1 MANII
6 GEPTPQY
13 VINQVN
19 KRQQIHGSGVNQL
32 RTNEELNYLN
42 SKTAWVKLV
51 SSVDLT
57 KEILNPTIKDLG
69 LFGST
74 LAEKYVLFNGVTNES
89 PREGSE
95 ETYQRSGVA
104 RDGSIDNKSAYG
116 VGGLEFGLSPM
127 MGITSANISSKN
139 RGSLRTA
146 KVEIIANNRTQFEII
161 ETLYIKLG
169 YFMLLEW
176 GWTNYY
182 TSTEYITDNPH
193 SLADP
198 FLLRKF
204 SYDTFLTKI
213 EEERSKSEGNYDAL
227 LGKVTNFSWTFEP
240 SGQYKISID
249 LISQGDVIE
258 SLKVNT
264 LLPDDATPAKK
275 VIKNKTSTGTTNKNN
290 TNKKEPSKNKEET
303 ETPPTSEEII
313 KSYMDKSSLGR
324 YLGNQ
329 VKNLSK
335 FNSLTYT
342 YPGENKAQTSFVKQK
357 YLGTSSD
364 DKGTTIYY
372 VSLRRLLLWI
382 EENLVPNITKG
393 EGSKFI
399 NFDIDVES
407 NLMLNSP
414 VNVSVDPRVCNFN
427 SQWKFGENDKG
438 YSTLYYAEDFTKTVG
453 NNEYGRIMNIYF
465 NIQWVLKTFD
475 ELKDRDGDVI
485 LFDFIKTL
493 LNAYCNCT
501 GNYNKLTPDIDP
513 DTNTLIIRD
522 ETPQPDRKSKVDT
535 AFFNTFGY
543 LPNNTSNFI
552 RNLNFNTT
560 VSPKL
565 ATMISVGATRD
576 GYTPGYDAT
585 GLQAINFGTFDAIK
599 PELKNN
605 SGQTTTTEGDTKKTT
620 LKNLKTKYKGPIDNF
635 NKYLRNITTKK
646 VQGGRTIP
654 KLDPEAA
661 NAYSSTIKD
670 IIEYKQLK
678 ETKENFKPFSGSPTV
693 GFIPFDLGLT
703 LDGLSGVKIYNK
715 IAVETSFLPYNYP
728 EALEFVIKGVD
739 HNINN
744 NDWVT
749 NLTTLAIPK
758 NPYGGGKI
766 INDLGSITQR
776 NSAISNTSD
785 IEGKPVTLR
794 KKRVIEKIVKYARS
808 QGINDRERLTAILAV
823 AEAEAGYKSN
833 IQESF
838 NYSVESAKKTFSAAR
853 KKTNEELEKLLPRY
867 GKGGSDKKFAD
878 YVYGVEPYFSYNLKE
893 ANSGYKYSGKGL
905 SQITFKGNYVNVNK
919 VLEKYKTGY
928 DIIKDTSLLL
938 NEDVN
943 IAILVLCKKE
953 GTFGNFLVEG
963 NKEYLSNGVA
973 VEATQNGTNGK
984 GRNHVTSVT
993 KNYTRAIANI
1003 NATPWIQELIKTS

>member
-6 GEPTPQY
+6 GEPTPPY

-19 KRQQIHGSGVNQL
+19 KRQQIHGSGIDKL

-51 SSVDLT
+51 SSVDIT

-69 LFGST
+69 LFESK
-74 LAEKYVLFNGVTNES
+74 LAEKYVLFNGITNES
-89 PREGSE
+89 PRKGSE
-95 ETYQRSGVA
+95 ETYQRSGIA
-104 RDGSIDNKSAYG
+104 RDGSIDNRSAYG

-127 MGITSANISSKN
+127 MGITSVNISSKN

-146 KVEIIANNRTQFEII
+146 KVDIIANNRTQFEII
-161 ETLYIKLG
+161 ETLYVKLG

-227 LGKVTNFSWTFEP
+227 MGKVTNFNWTFEP

-264 LLPDDATPAKK
+264 LLPDDAKPTAKK
-275 VIKNKTSTGTTNKNN
+275 AKKTNNKVNPV
-290 TNKKEPSKNKEET
+290 KKEPSKSKEKEE
-303 ETPPTSEEII
+303 EKTPTTEEII
-313 KSYMDKSSLGR
+313 KSYKDKSSLGK
-324 YLGNQ
+324 YLGSK
-329 VKNLSK
+329 VEKLSK
-335 FNSLTYT
+335 FRTLTHT
-342 YPGENKAQTSFVKQK
+342 YPGENKTQVSFVKQK

-372 VSLRRLLLWI
+372 VSLRRLLLWV

-407 NLMLNSP
+407 NLILNSP

-427 SQWKFGENDKG
+427 SQWNFGNDDTG
-438 YSTLYYAEDFTKTVG
+438 YSTLYYAEDFTKTIG
-453 NNEYGRIMNIYF
+453 NNSYGKIMNIYF

-485 LFDFIKTL
+485 LYDFIKTL
-493 LNAYCNCT
+493 LTAYCDCT
-501 GNYNKLTPDIDP
+501 GNYNNLTPDIDP
-513 DTNTLIIRD
+513 DTNTVIIRD
-522 ETPQPDRKSKVDT
+522 ETPQPDRKSKTDT

-543 LPNNTSNFI
+543 LPNRTSNFI

-560 VSPKL
+560 ISPKL
-565 ATMISVGATRD
+565 ATMITVGATKD

-599 PELKNN
+599 PDLKNN
-605 SGQTTTTEGDTKKTT
+605 SGATVTTEGETKKVT
-620 LKNLKTKYKGPIDNF
+620 LKDLRTKYKGPINNF

-646 VQGGRTIP
+646 IRGGRTIP

-678 ETKENFKPFSGSPTV
+678 ETKSNPKPFSGSPTV

-703 LDGLSGVKIYNK
+703 IDGLSGVKIYNK
-715 IAVETSFLPYNYP
+715 IAVETAFLPYNYP
-728 EALEFVIKGVD
+728 EALEFIVKGVD
-739 HNINN
+739 HSISN
-744 NDWVT
+744 NDWTT

-758 NPYGGGKI
+758 NPYGSGKTA
-766 INDLGSITQR
+766 NDLGSTGKR
-776 NSAISNTSD
+776 NSSTSSTSD
-785 IEGKPVTLR
+785 VDGKPVTSG

-808 QGINDRERLTAILAV
+808 KGINDRERLTAILAV
-823 AEAEAGYKSN
+823 AEAEAGYKPN

-838 NYSVESAKKTFSAAR
+838 NYSVESAKKTFSAAK
-853 KKTNEELEKLLPRY
+853 KKTDEELKKLLRRY
-867 GKGGSDKKFAD
+867 GQGGSDKKFAD
-878 YVYGVEPYFSYNLKE
+878 YVYGVNPYLKYNFNEP
-893 ANSGYKYSGKGL
+893 NSGYKYSGKGL
-905 SQITFKGNYVNVNK
+905 SQMTFKGNYVAVDK
-919 VLEKYKTGY
+919 VLKKYKTGY
-928 DIIKDTSLLL
+928 DIIKNTELVK
-938 NEDVN
+938 NEDVS

-984 GRNHVTSVT
+984 GKNHITSVT